1 LHSTE
6 TGHAQA
12 APRLDGQVA
21 IVTGAGQGIG
31 RACALHLA
39 GLGAKVL
46 VNSRLSSGQ
55 EPGQGRA
62 AQVTAEI
69 LAAGGQARFST
80 VDAAEPEAG
89 QRLVEEA
96 MRAWGR
102 IDMVHAN
109 AALGQHGRFA
119 STPLAELRAVVD
131 VGFGATMSLFHAV
144 WPVMKA
150 QGGGRLLATSSSAG
164 RFGGTGLS
172 AYGASK
178 GAIEALVRTLAAEVV
193 RDGILCN
200 ALSPY
205 ARTQMTGADLPQ
217 GWAAALPVAAVAPVA
232 AWLLSPGCPLNGEV
246 IVTGGGRHARAI
258 AVETAAI
265 QGDLVAQAW
274 PALREAPGRPWRD
287 SVASFVAFMEGIPQ

>member
-1 LHSTE
+1 MHSTE

-109 AALGQHGRFA
+109 AALGQHGRPA
-119 STPLAELRAVVD
+119 GERAPDGLQLAHTRGQFVLEEHAAEERAEEALQQHIAETFLTQRFERAAGVGVARQSRGLQTQSCHAQLVTRAADRVCETAQTICRPQQRIRHALEATVHAHQRAGIERLQAQRLVIELRAGCR
-131 VGFGATMSLFHAV
+131 VGCQQHL
-144 WPVMKA
+144 KA
-150 QGGGRLLATSSSAG
+150 
-164 RFGGTGLS
+164 
-172 AYGASK
+172 
-178 GAIEALVRTLAAEVV
+178 AIKLKPIDA
-193 RDGILCN
+193 I
-200 ALSPY
+200 
-205 ARTQMTGADLPQ
+205 
-217 GWAAALPVAAVAPVA
+217 
-232 AWLLSPGCPLNGEV
+232 
-246 IVTGGGRHARAI
+246 GRHSS
-258 AVETAAI
+258 TDAA
-265 QGDLVAQAW
+265 
-274 PALREAPGRPWRD
+274 
-287 SVASFVAFMEGIPQ
+287 